1 MSLLG
6 LSLPSFLLF
15 FLSLPIRKEWDDLS
29 GKLQAHFNLDE
40 LVGKRDDSI
49 YRQAKSLLH
58 ELTIKTSTFS
68 NNASKGGG
76 LSCRILASLLM
87 FFLTSGK
94 NNKSKAPHTVGTDG
108 MQNSK
113 KPPRS
118 VRLLQKARSHAGPLP
133 QKEGR

>member
-1 MSLLG
+1 
-6 LSLPSFLLF
+6 
-15 FLSLPIRKEWDDLS
+15 LPIRKEWDDLS

-58 ELTIKTSTFS
+58 ELTIKTSTFLK
-68 NNASKGGG
+68 NASKGGG

-87 FFLTSGK
+87 FLLTSGK

-113 KPPRS
+113 KPR
-118 VRLLQKARSHAGPLP
+118 VQCDYCKKLGHTQDLCRKKKADEAAKGPH
-133 QKEGR
+133 

>member
-1 MSLLG
+1 M
-6 LSLPSFLLF
+6 
-15 FLSLPIRKEWDDLS
+15 S
-29 GKLQAHFNLDE
+29 GKVQSHFNLDE

-58 ELTIKTSTFS
+58 ELTIKTSTSS

-94 NNKSKAPHTVGTDG
+94 NNKSKAPYTVGTDG

-113 KPPRS
+113 KPRVQCDYCKKLGHTQDLCRKKKS
-118 VRLLQKARSHAGPLP
+118 DEAAKGPH
-133 QKEGR
+133 